1 MVVDFKSDAHRKVHQ
16 LTREYLYSLF
26 GEVNVQTTEDAFTLR
41 EGSSVVYVRT
51 FPVGSE
57 RAAVEVFSYVAIDL
71 EITDALMRELLAH
84 NLKLV
89 LGAFG
94 LAVGPDGKGSV
105 VLTYTLLGGT
115 MDQEELYGAICA
127 IARVADDL
135 DDQLV
140 SSFGGKTALGKLT
153 EASIRENWE

>member
-1 MVVDFKSDAHRKVHQ
+1 M
-16 LTREYLYSLF
+16 
-26 GEVNVQTTEDAFTLR
+26 
-41 EGSSVVYVRT
+41 
-51 FPVGSE
+51 
-57 RAAVEVFSYVAIDL
+57 
-71 EITDALMRELLAH
+71 
-84 NLKLV
+84 

-105 VLTYTLLGGT
+105 ILTYTLLGGT

-153 EASIRENWE
+153 QASIRENCE